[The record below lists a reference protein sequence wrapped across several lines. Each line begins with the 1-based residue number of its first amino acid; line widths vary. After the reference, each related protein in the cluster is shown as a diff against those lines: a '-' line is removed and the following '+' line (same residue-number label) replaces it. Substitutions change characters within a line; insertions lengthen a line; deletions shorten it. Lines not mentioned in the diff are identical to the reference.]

1 MVHYTDNNVEYR
13 DYYRYLGIK
22 FYFVSR
28 GKAHEFSLKNTML
41 QVASGLGFM
50 QLMTVITDFIML
62 NFYPKK
68 RREQYRHFKV
78 VDSVNFTDKMHR
90 IDIVRYMRNQEREK
104 VRKEFEEEE
113 KKRLEAGEQEDS

>member
-1 MVHYTDNNVEYR
+1 MVHYTVNGVDYR

-28 GKAHEFSLKNTML
+28 GKAHEFSLKDTML
-41 QVASGLGFM
+41 QIASALGLL

-104 VRKEFEEEE
+104 VKKQFEEEE
-113 KKRLEAGEQEDS
+113 KKRLEGEAEDI

>member
-1 MVHYTDNNVEYR
+1 VVHYTVNGVDYR

-28 GKAHEFSLKNTML
+28 GKAHEFSLKDTML
-41 QVASGLGFM
+41 QIASALGLL

-104 VRKEFEEEE
+104 VKKQFEEEE
-113 KKRLEAGEQEDS
+113 KKRLEGEAEDI

>member
-1 MVHYTDNNVEYR
+1 MNGVDYR

-28 GKAHEFSLKNTML
+28 GKAHEFSLKDTML
-41 QVASGLGFM
+41 QIASALGLL

-104 VRKEFEEEE
+104 VKKQFEEEE
-113 KKRLEAGEQEDS
+113 KKRLEGEAEDI